1 MSKKMKIILIV
12 VACVAF
18 VSLVILGSKN
28 QYEQTKAQKEAEE
41 KKLAESIS
49 NLTQINVDQFVEKLG
64 SKDTKI
70 ILVAS
75 LTCPH
80 CTAVKPKINELAKKL
95 DVEISYLE
103 LSTLT
108 EEEQSKF
115 YSSNE
120 FLAEGTSIPL
130 VIAAKDNK
138 VVDSFVG
145 NIEQSQIESFIKK
158 NLNIK

>member
-1 MSKKMKIILIV
+1 MSKKMKMILLIV
-12 VACVAF
+12 SMVVF
-18 VSLVILGSKN
+18 ITLVVLVSKS
-28 QYEQTKAQKEAEE
+28 QYEETKLQKEAEE
-41 KKLAESIS
+41 KALADSVS
-49 NLTQINVDQFVEKLG
+49 NLTKISVDEFVEKLG

-80 CTAVKPKINELAKKL
+80 CTQIKPKINELAEKL
-95 DVEISYLE
+95 NVEISYLE

-130 VIAAKDNK
+130 VIAVKDNK

-145 NIEQSQIESFIKK
+145 NIEQSEIESFIKK

>member
-1 MSKKMKIILIV
+1 MSKKMKMILLIV
-12 VACVAF
+12 SMVIFITLVVL
-18 VSLVILGSKN
+18 VSKS
-28 QYEQTKAQKEAEE
+28 QYEETKLQKEAEE
-41 KKLAESIS
+41 KALAESIS
-49 NLTQINVDQFVEKLG
+49 NLDQISVDEFVEKLG

-108 EEEQSKF
+108 EEEQNKF

-145 NIEQSQIESFIKK
+145 NIEQSEIESFIKK

>member
-1 MSKKMKIILIV
+1 MSKKMKMILLILGCV
-12 VACVAF
+12 IFVA
-18 VSLVILGSKN
+18 LVIIISKN
-28 QYEQTKAQKEAEE
+28 QYERTKAEE
-41 KKLAESIS
+41 EENEKILAESIS
-49 NLTQINVDQFVEKLG
+49 NLNQVNVDEFIELLG
-64 SKDTKI
+64 SEDTRI

-80 CTAVKPKINELAKKL
+80 CTAIKPKINEIAGNLN
-95 DVEISYLE
+95 VEINYLE

-120 FLAEGTSIPL
+120 FLNDGTAIPL
-130 VIAAKDNK
+130 VMAVKNNE

-145 NIEQSQIESFIKK
+145 NIEQSEIESFVKR
-158 NLNIK
+158 NLNIE